1 MLKDLVAI
9 EIELVDKEQREYM
22 LQKALADV
30 AKEYDYV
37 LIDCAPSLGLITLN
51 SLVAADSVIIPIQCE
66 YFALEGLGKLLNT
79 VKSIQNIHNPNL
91 DIEGLLLT
99 MFDSRLRLSNQVV
112 EEVRKHF
119 STMVFDTIIRR
130 NTRLGEAPSYGEQ
143 ALGRGLSALLKETSA
158 DINSASDKNADKLVG
173 SIVEIELNSID
184 VNPFQPRTYFD
195 EEAISELA
203 NSIKEL
209 GVIQPIT
216 VRKLEGNKFQLVSGE
231 RRFRASKLIGNTSI
245 PAYIRIANDQ
255 EMLEMALVENIQRKN
270 LDPIEVAL
278 SYQRLIEDI
287 QLTQEQLS
295 VRVGKK
301 RSTVTN
307 YLRLLKLD
315 PIIQTG
321 MRDGFISMGHGRAL
335 INVDSSENQLNIY
348 TKIVK
353 DKLSVRQTEELVKN
367 LKEGNTTTSKKSQV
381 PSFAKNSLHDLT
393 SFFGNK
399 VTISVNSKGKGKL
412 TIPFTSEEDFNR
424 IKNLLK

>member
-1 MLKDLVAI
+1 MA
-9 EIELVDKEQREYM
+9 
-22 LQKALADV
+22 KAT
-30 AKEYDYV
+30 K
-37 LIDCAPSLGLITLN
+37 
-51 SLVAADSVIIPIQCE
+51 
-66 YFALEGLGKLLNT
+66 K
-79 VKSIQNIHNPNL
+79 
-91 DIEGLLLT
+91 
-99 MFDSRLRLSNQVV
+99 
-112 EEVRKHF
+112 
-119 STMVFDTIIRR
+119 
-130 NTRLGEAPSYGEQ
+130 Q
-143 ALGRGLSALLKETSA
+143 ALGRGLSALLKETSV
-158 DINSASDKNADKLVG
+158 DINSATDKNADKLVG
-173 SIVEIELNSID
+173 SIVEIELNNIE

-195 EEAISELA
+195 EEALAELA
-203 NSIKEL
+203 SSIKEL

-231 RRFRASKLIGNTSI
+231 RRFRASSLIGNTTV

-278 SYQRLIEDI
+278 SYQRLIDEI
-287 QLTQEQLS
+287 QLTQEKLS

-335 INVDSSENQLNIY
+335 ISIDTNENQLNIY

-367 LKEGNTTTSKKSQV
+367 LKEGNTSSKK
-381 PSFAKNSLHDLT
+381 AKGIPNFVKDSIPDLNL
-393 SFFGNK
+393 FFGHK
-399 VTISVNSKGKGKL
+399 VAITANAKGKGKM
-412 TIPFTSEEDFNR
+412 TIPFSSEEDFNR